1 VNQQGTIGGGPPRSD
16 KNLEIPPLM
25 FRTLALLFLALL
37 ASCSTRA
44 PEGAAELSPQITWGS
59 KPLKPVYGKGL
70 NGRMVDGVKVY
81 TVTVALYATKE
92 GKVEHAEVVRS
103 DAPLKLQWVSVRA
116 VRTFKLPPMKR
127 SRILYQT
134 FYYKGYEVKPD

>member
-1 VNQQGTIGGGPPRSD
+1 MLRI
-16 KNLEIPPLM
+16 
-25 FRTLALLFLALL
+25 LALLSLTLL
-37 ASCSTRA
+37 ASCSTQA
-44 PEGAAELSPQITWGS
+44 PKAAAELSPKITWGS
-59 KPLKPVYGKGL
+59 KPQKPIYGKGL

-116 VRTFKLPPMKR
+116 VRTFKIPPMKR
-127 SRILYQT
+127 PRILYQT